1 MVEIDMFYVKC
12 YNINSNPHI
21 KSPYWWTKKEKYNME
36 NNIEFNWTDE
46 VRDQIDK
53 LIYELT
59 LEEKKNAQEAA
70 DFKPN

>member
-1 MVEIDMFYVKC
+1 
-12 YNINSNPHI
+12 
-21 KSPYWWTKKEKYNME
+21 ME

-46 VRDQIDK
+46 VREQIDK

>member
-1 MVEIDMFYVKC
+1 
-12 YNINSNPHI
+12 
-21 KSPYWWTKKEKYNME
+21 ME

-53 LIYELT
+53 LIDELT
-59 LEEKKNAQEAA
+59 QEEKKNAQEAA